1 MEGIDRNV
9 DKVVFVFKVH
19 AINNFDDV
27 LDDAVGQIKII
38 ALIFFEDIFA

>member
-9 DKVVFVFKVH
+9 DKVVFVFKIL
-19 AINNFDDV
+19 AINNFDDI

-38 ALIFFEDIFA
+38 SFICFDDIFA